1 MKTLRQWAG
10 LTAPTEVDC
19 SRLALLLVDFQR
31 EYFDGKLPI
40 PDGRSALAGAL
51 RLVEAAEKAGLF
63 IVHIHHVA
71 ASPTAPLFA
80 CGSLGVE
87 PVEGLQPAAHYA
99 TVVKRLPSG
108 FAGTELLALLRQRE
122 CNRVIVCGLMT
133 HNCVDATTR
142 DALHLGFAPIVVADA
157 CATRDLPGV
166 NEGEVVTARQ
176 LHGAVL
182 AGLADRIADV
192 MTCGET
198 VALLERSRAA

>member
-10 LTAPTEVDC
+10 MKAPTSLDC
-19 SRLALLLVDFQR
+19 HRTALLLVDFQR

-40 PDGRSALAGAL
+40 PDGRSALNAAQGL
-51 RLVEAAEKAGLF
+51 LDAAEKAGVF
-63 IVHIHHVA
+63 VVHIHHVA

-80 CGSLGVE
+80 SGASGVE
-87 PVEGLQPAAHYA
+87 PVEGLRPEPHHA

-108 FAGTELLALLRQRE
+108 FAGTDLLERLQQRE

-142 DALHLGFAPIVVADA
+142 DALHLGLAPIVVADA
-157 CATRDLPGV
+157 CATRDVPGV
-166 NEGEVVTARQ
+166 TEGEVVTAQQ
-176 LHGAVL
+176 LQRAVL

-192 MTCGET
+192 MSCDEA
-198 VALLERSRAA
+198 VALLEQGGVV